1 MLIAVIVTL
10 VRAERGEGGA
20 GAGGCLHPR
29 ASRCLPGAMLS
40 SLILV
45 EIPGSGRGQGGFLPV
60 HRPSFAFQR
69 ICRSLSM
76 PLDPP
81 CWHVV
86 AGMLGGFLGKRGSGE
101 RKKLLSE
108 KEEMMI

>member
-20 GAGGCLHPR
+20 GAGGCLHPG
-29 ASRCLPGAMLS
+29 ASRCLPGAMPS

-81 CWHVV
+81 YRGVV